1 MKDKSNLSDKKLVL
15 EYQSGNKKVI
25 AVLVKRWHIQFCKL
39 AFYYVNDADISKD
52 IAQES
57 WQIILNKLDT
67 LKNPKQFK
75 SWAISIV
82 NRKSIDYLRA
92 NKRILKKYQKYHAEK
107 QNNFI
112 SDEIDEDEKL
122 KNDLLKAIQKLSIE
136 QFNDISIAT
145 YGIFTF
151 KNFKDRTKQ
160 KTENQI
166 IEDLLIDSTYSK
178 FNNLLDRKIKI
189 LKETENHI
197 VTDDLAIIRLI
208 NL

>member
-1 MKDKSNLSDKKLVL
+1 MMNKNSLSDKKLVL

-57 WQIILNKLDT
+57 WQIILGKLDT

-92 NKRILKKYQKYHAEK
+92 NKRILKKYQKYHAEN

-112 SDEIDEDEKL
+112 SEEIDEDEKL

-136 QFNDISIAT
+136 QHMVVKLFYTESYSLKEISELLEISIGTAKSRL
-145 YGIFTF
+145 FHAREKL
-151 KNFKDRTKQ
+151 KN
-160 KTENQI
+160 
-166 IEDLLIDSTYSK
+166 
-178 FNNLLDRKIKI
+178 I
-189 LKETENHI
+189 LKHRNYEE
-197 VTDDLAIIRLI
+197 
-208 NL
+208 